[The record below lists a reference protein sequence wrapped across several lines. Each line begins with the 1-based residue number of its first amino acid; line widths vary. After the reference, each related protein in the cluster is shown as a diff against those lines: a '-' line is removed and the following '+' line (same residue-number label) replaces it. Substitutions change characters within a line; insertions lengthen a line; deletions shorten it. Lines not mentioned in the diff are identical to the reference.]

1 MAVVLVMAMSAY
13 PVFIFSVTS
22 CGVSK
27 INKILRLIYETS
39 MTCLRHQI
47 GSVRI
52 V

>member
-1 MAVVLVMAMSAY
+1 MAVVLVIAMSAY

-27 INKILRLIYETS
+27 INKILCLIYEPS
-39 MTCLRHQI
+39 MTRLSHQI